1 MGATCCEARVG
12 VRQAAA
18 SSAGPSGNPA
28 KNLDDICYYILRGP
42 SGNPAKTLDDIC
54 YPILRGLSGSP
65 AKNIVKYYVAD
76 ICFHI

>member
-28 KNLDDICYYILRGP
+28 KKLDDLDDVCHPIMRGP
-42 SGNPAKTLDDIC
+42 SGNPAKKI
-54 YPILRGLSGSP
+54 G
-65 AKNIVKYYVAD
+65 
-76 ICFHI
+76 